1 MSPNVTPMLTRAE
14 WQAVSIALKDADHCG
29 RVETR
34 PLGRLSRLWTALTG
48 NEPPRPLADPRL
60 EALRRYVCAIRRRAR
75 QADAYVVELLDFG
88 FNRAQLDAIRL
99 LSA

>member
-1 MSPNVTPMLTRAE
+1 MSSHLTPTLSRAE
-14 WQAVSIALKDADHCG
+14 WQAVAIALRDAEQCG
-29 RVETR
+29 RAQVR
-34 PLGRLSRLWTALTG
+34 PLGTLARLWTALTG

-75 QADAYVVELLDFG
+75 QADAYVAELLDFG